1 LDVRGAEAEH
11 AARCRTSP
19 SAGGAVMTGKI
30 SVVTVSIVITHDAD
44 EDPIQILRDSIA
56 RDHEGRLG
64 ELIEPHVD
72 STEDEE

>member
-1 LDVRGAEAEH
+1 MA
-11 AARCRTSP
+11 
-19 SAGGAVMTGKI
+19 GKI